1 METAGTCS
9 PAPRSDGQITVCRR
23 PEYEIRYEDFDGFTL
38 THMEWHRPLTRA
50 ALKRA
55 KSDAATLFELHGAP
69 VHTMAVTPHAGDI
82 AKHQK
87 FVEALGFKFNRPIRC
102 ADGVDRGLFTRW
114 E

>member
-1 METAGTCS
+1 MEQAGIS
-9 PAPRSDGQITVCRR
+9 LPALRSDRQIVVCRR
-23 PEYEIRYEDFDGFTL
+23 PEYEIRYEDFAGFTL
-38 THMEWHRPLTRA
+38 THMEWLKPLTKGA
-50 ALKRA
+50 MKRA
-55 KSDAATLFELHGAP
+55 KSDADTLFELHGAP